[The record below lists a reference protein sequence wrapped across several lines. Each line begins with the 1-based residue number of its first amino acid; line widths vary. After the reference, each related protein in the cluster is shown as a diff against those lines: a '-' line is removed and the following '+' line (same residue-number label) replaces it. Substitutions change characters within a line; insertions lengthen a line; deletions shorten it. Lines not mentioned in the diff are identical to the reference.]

1 MSCGYTDSTVST
13 SVISGLLFHDSVS
26 TTIMKAVSELEVMHG
41 MRFAYI
47 HETDRKFTFL
57 KNMPPLPRVPHSNFL
72 GTINKHSP
80 PPPPPPFLPDT

>member
-1 MSCGYTDSTVST
+1 MFCGFMSCGYTDSTVST

-57 KNMPPLPRVPHSNFL
+57 VQPVSQTVYRKSNL
-72 GTINKHSP
+72 
-80 PPPPPPFLPDT
+80 L